1 MRLLLVILLI
11 VVVVGV
17 IYLYYFRAA
26 IAPWMAA
33 RRKRKRKKNI
43 RKKNIRDML
52 SYIKSTGEF
61 DFIRLMN
68 NAGAPM
74 VLSYRSPGICRL
86 PEKREYLKM
95 VYSRKGET
103 AFLDELYVLM
113 PLSRKKIWEKVEEYY
128 FCFYWISGA
137 SVGVKARKLYLTYD
151 AISAIYD
158 EVKRVRK

>member
-1 MRLLLVILLI
+1 MKLLLTILLI

-17 IYLYYFRAA
+17 IYFRAV
-26 IAPWMAA
+26 APWMAA
-33 RRKRKRKKNI
+33 RYKRKKNKRKKNK

-95 VYSRKGET
+95 VYSRKGEI